1 MYPRLLPNLSIAAA
15 VALLFI
21 ASPAW
26 SDPPK
31 ESWTGSTPDQ
41 TEEDVDDETESK
53 EASEVVQDL
62 ETVDPDKTTA
72 SGGQSRVDP
81 SRDAADRCL
90 VRVVAAVLHVDGIGK
105 DAELVVDSKDGV
117 IVLEGELPTQ
127 EAVDHMQ
134 QLLAGVEGVNSVDT
148 SALTVAGR

>member
-1 MYPRLLPNLSIAAA
+1 MCLRLLSKSSIAAA
-15 VALLFI
+15 VALLLM

-26 SDPPK
+26 SAPPK
-31 ESWTGSTPDQ
+31 ESWTGSTSDAPK
-41 TEEDVDDETESK
+41 EDVVT
-53 EASEVVQDL
+53 EASERSEAVKDL
-62 ETVDPDKTTA
+62 ETVDPDETTA